1 MEFASYFHYC
11 HSLAFDQRP
20 DYGFLKRLFRDLFT
34 REGMVFKFYI
44 FTLHTCSPSWLVFH
58 VSLILHVFWQM
69 AGYEFDYIFDWTI
82 IKYQQ
87 SQKNRPQS
95 QLPVSIRFFFFLW
108 ITVSRLEYSSASDLN
123 IHMFQP
129 VPGGSNSRAMPMN
142 VDNHQG

>member
-1 MEFASYFHYC
+1 
-11 HSLAFDQRP
+11 
-20 DYGFLKRLFRDLFT
+20 
-34 REGMVFKFYI
+34 
-44 FTLHTCSPSWLVFH
+44 
-58 VSLILHVFWQM
+58 M

-87 SQKNRPQS
+87 SQKNRTQS
-95 QLPVSIRFFFFLW
+95 QLAVSIILPSQFIRFFFNKW
-108 ITVSRLEYSSASDLN
+108 ITVSRLGYSRASDLN